1 MGFPPLLFL
10 FDPRDPASQFWV
22 GLGGLVVAIT
32 TVAVSVVRQLLKSG
46 GGAKRLTYEVVS
58 DVGLINSVKD
68 LGSDIEL
75 TLDGHT
81 VNDARLIMVRLAN
94 AGTEPVA
101 ESDLHNAQPVRVEFD
116 PPSIIRCA
124 IHSTEPPNLIPQER
138 LKSFIRL
145 GGDCGGDGEAARSP
159 HAFAEL
165 PGMLLNRRESIELK
179 FLTRGRSTLR
189 VIGHLVGGTIT
200 EYVPP
205 RPQRRRRI
213 VAGVLAGVL
222 LGSLLTYEVGFI
234 GRFLQGQCTLGPVP
248 LAVNGSSAF
257 YPTAQAEAASYHA
270 SCPVAFF
277 SVGSSSSGEGLRML
291 DGGSVQIADSELSA
305 REAGFSG
312 AGLAE
317 HRVALIVFTM
327 ILNGSVTGVHSL
339 TRGQVTAIYSGTVS
353 NWRAVGGP
361 DLPITAVGRPADSG
375 THAAFI
381 RFVLDAPE
389 KPVGLVESGTGEVI
403 DRVRGTP
410 GAIGYADLGAAN
422 RAQGDV
428 VGVALD
434 GSSPTVGLVQS
445 GAYPFWAIE
454 RMYTRRAPDG
464 LSVSF
469 IDHVTRDVQTTDT
482 FVRISDVPD
491 AVLASHE

>member
-1 MGFPPLLFL
+1 VLLDGMGFPPLLFL

-22 GLGGLVVAIT
+22 GLGGLA
-32 TVAVSVVRQLLKSG
+32 VAVATVVVSAARQFLKGG
-46 GGAKRLTYEVVS
+46 GGAKRLSYEVVS
-58 DVGLINSVKD
+58 DVGLINNVKD

-94 AGTEPVA
+94 SGTEPVS

-145 GGDCGGDGEAARSP
+145 GGDTAGRP

-165 PGMLLNRRESIELK
+165 PGLLLNSRESIELK
-179 FLTRGRSTLR
+179 FLTRGRSALR

-222 LGSLLTYEVGFI
+222 LGSLLTYEVSFI
-234 GRFLQGQCTLGPVP
+234 GRFFQGQCAIGPLP

-270 SCPVAFF
+270 SCPIAFF
-277 SVGSSSSGEGLRML
+277 SVGSSSSGAGLRML
-291 DGGSVQIADSELSA
+291 ETGGVQVADSELSA
-305 REAGFSG
+305 REAGFSN
-312 AGLAE
+312 ADLVE
-317 HRVALIVFTM
+317 HRVALIVFTL

-339 TRGQVTAIYSGTVS
+339 TRDQVTAIYAGTIT
-353 NWRAVGGP
+353 NWQGVGGP
-361 DLPITAVGRPADSG
+361 DRPITVIGRPADSG
-375 THAAFI
+375 THAAFT

-422 RAQGDV
+422 RAHGDL
-428 VGVALD
+428 VAVAID

-454 RMYTRRAPDG
+454 RMYTRRDPDG
-464 LSVSF
+464 LSLSF

-482 FVRISDVPD
+482 FVRIKDVPD
-491 AVLASHE
+491 AVLAAHE